1 MWMVSSV
8 EILLMYSPHISGS
21 LLDVSS
27 IIVISRI
34 LFMPTGMYGVSKR
47 CPSQQHFFICLDEKF
62 MPALAT
68 GLTVLVD

>member
-21 LLDVSS
+21 ILDVSS

-34 LFMPTGMYGVSKR
+34 LFMP
-47 CPSQQHFFICLDEKF
+47 
-62 MPALAT
+62 ALAT